1 MSLWAGS
8 LGIVCSIT
16 VVTCYTN
23 FARSCKSRAV
33 GRSLR
38 LVARWARVLVNS
50 TRLVVL
56 SRAPVAAWTGCP
68 GRVSSSR
75 ACTTTVLS
83 VGNELAIHCIII
95 INGSRVRVG
104 TEWAFFGVENGVDRL
119 VTCLVCFYILTG
131 LIGRVIV
138 FVLGTR
144 LASVLTSRSGISA
157 FMARKRLIRGEVAK
171 LSCLAL
177 RASLRFV
184 V

>member
-1 MSLWAGS
+1 M
-8 LGIVCSIT
+8 
-16 VVTCYTN
+16 
-23 FARSCKSRAV
+23 
-33 GRSLR
+33 
-38 LVARWARVLVNS
+38 
-50 TRLVVL
+50 
-56 SRAPVAAWTGCP
+56 
-68 GRVSSSR
+68 
-75 ACTTTVLS
+75 
-83 VGNELAIHCIII
+83 
-95 INGSRVRVG
+95 
-104 TEWAFFGVENGVDRL
+104 DRL